1 MTTRG
6 KKITAIFILGLL
18 LFGTAFA
25 DEAVPEQE
33 EIKVMLEGQEII
45 FADQQ
50 PIIKEGRTLVPAR
63 SVFEELG
70 AIVSWAGETQT
81 VTVEKDEITIQLT
94 IGSDVLLKNGEEI
107 QTYAPPAEIINDR
120 TMLPLRAVVEAMD
133 CFVTWA
139 QEQKTVHIYK
149 KSAFE
154 ERNEILGSWF
164 NQDEAGPYV
173 SYKLFETAYGTVI
186 YGRLTYA
193 PHHVSCTL
201 FCIDRKGTI
210 TTLDTLVPEENWYI
224 NLRYDDVALSE
235 DGKTITYFFST
246 DNRKRVLVTDD
257 EVNPEEEGIYYF
269 SANLETG
276 ENKLTEFIPKER

>member
-1 MTTRG
+1 M
-6 KKITAIFILGLL
+6 LL
-18 LFGTAFA
+18 LFENVFAAETAS
-25 DEAVPEQE
+25 EKE

-70 AIVSWAGETQT
+70 AVVSWNGETQM
-81 VTVEKDEITIQLT
+81 VRVEKDETVVQLT
-94 IGSDVLLKNGEEI
+94 IDSDIFLKNGEEKKLDV
-107 QTYAPPAEIINDR
+107 PAEIINNR

-149 KSAFE
+149 KSAFA
-154 ERNEILGSWF
+154 ERNEFLGRWF

-193 PHHVSCTL
+193 PRHVSCTL
-201 FCIDRKGTI
+201 FCVDRKGTI
-210 TTLDTLVPEENWYI
+210 TTLDTLVPKENWYI

-235 DGKTITYFFST
+235 DGKTISYSFST
-246 DNRKRVLVTDD
+246 DNRKRVLATDD

-276 ENKLTEFIPKER
+276 ENILTEFIPKAE